1 MNPAPM
7 DWLSLTLLCA
17 FSLASAD
24 ALTKRYLADYTAL
37 ELSVIRFVFTGLL
50 LAPLLFIQPIPSL
63 PRAFWGW
70 LAALL
75 PLEILAMLLYMR
87 AIRSSPLAQ
96 TLPYLAFTPVFS
108 TLTGFMLL
116 GERVSLPAFTG
127 ILLVALG
134 AYCLNL
140 DRIIVAEGRR
150 SLLSPLKAMVQE
162 TGAQLMLGV
171 AALYSITSVLGK
183 GALRYMPPAFF
194 GPFYFCV
201 LGLCTLVILFPKQPN
216 ILGLLWRRP
225 GPHLLIG
232 VMMAVSIVTHFLAI
246 QRVEVAS
253 MIAVKRTSLLFGIV
267 YGAFLFKEPH
277 MMQHLLAGALMVLG
291 VFLIAG

>member
-1 MNPAPM
+1 MN
-7 DWLSLTLLCA
+7 WLPLTLLCA

-37 ELSVIRFVFTGLL
+37 ELTVIRFVFTGLL
-50 LAPLLFIQPIPSL
+50 LAPLLFIQPPPSL
-63 PRAFWGW
+63 PWAFWGW

-108 TLTGFMLL
+108 TVTGFVLL
-116 GERVSLPAFTG
+116 GERVSLLAFTG
-127 ILLVALG
+127 ILLVVLG

-140 DRIIVAEGRR
+140 DRIVADGRL
-150 SLLSPLKAMVQE
+150 SLLPPLKIIVHE
-162 TGAQLMLGV
+162 KGAQLMLGV
-171 AALYSITSVLGK
+171 AAIYSLTSVLGK
-183 GALRYMPPAFF
+183 GALQYMAPAFF

-201 LGLCTLVILFPKQPN
+201 LGICILVMLLPKQPN

-232 VMMAVSIVTHFLAI
+232 GMMAVMIITHYLAI

-267 YGAFLFKEPH
+267 YGALLFKEPH
-277 MMQHLLAGALMVLG
+277 LMQHLSAGALMVLG
-291 VFLIAG
+291 VILIAS